1 MNELLV
7 MFQVPM
13 RSSDIFN
20 IVVMIGAIAIVL
32 FLIIRFYLRIY
43 KGLFGLFEDVRQ
55 IRKMIY
61 DLKNDID
68 KKNED
73 NKSEVM

>member
-20 IVVMIGAIAIVL
+20 IVVMIVAIAIVL
-32 FLIIRFYLRIY
+32 FLIIRFYWRIY

-68 KKNED
+68 KQKY
-73 NKSEVM
+73 EVK